1 MNVGAHI
8 VVQGIVQGVGFRYF
22 VLHHARKLE
31 LTGWVQNLYNGDVE
45 ILAEGE
51 RSRLEIF
58 LDEIKVGPRSAHIK
72 ELRIDWQPFENKF
85 ASFEIR

>member
-1 MNVGAHI
+1 MNIRVHI

-22 VLHHARKLE
+22 VLHQARKLD
-31 LTGWVQNLYNGDVE
+31 LTGWVQNRFTGDVE
-45 ILAEGE
+45 ILAEGD

-58 LDEIKVGPRSAHIK
+58 IDEIKVGPRSAHIK
-72 ELRIDWQPFENKF
+72 EVRIDWQPYENSY